1 MRQVWRTYMKVCGKF
16 ISGFLR
22 DEMGREEQV
31 ELGVGRKRGHVD
43 WNGRGEMGRREV
55 VVVEGKRMSKQAL
68 GLGI

>member
-1 MRQVWRTYMKVCGKF
+1 MKVCGKF
-16 ISGFLR
+16 ISDFLR

-43 WNGRGEMGRREV
+43 GNGKWEMGRREM
-55 VVVEGKRMSKQAL
+55 VVVEDKRMSKQAL